1 MINFFIF
8 TSLFISINAWSQN
21 FDQTLLNKED
31 LDNGQQAINDIVLG
45 ERDPFQKPKYIQE
58 MEEEAVKA
66 GNIVEEDREDSMIEA
81 IRRWPLLDYKPIAII
96 WDVKNPKVMVS
107 DRQGTMHLLRKNYR
121 IGNKEGIITAINE
134 GEIIVTEKGLPRVLK
149 IDKNSQNQGATYEK

>member
-1 MINFFIF
+1 MKYFLLTIVFY
-8 TSLFISINAWSQN
+8 SISAWSQN
-21 FDQTLLNKED
+21 REAILVNKED
-31 LDNGQQAINDIVLG
+31 LNNGRQVIEDVVLG

-58 MEEEAVKA
+58 MEEEAIKT
-66 GNIVEEDREDSMIEA
+66 GNVVEEEREDSMVEA

-107 DRQGTMHLLRKNYR
+107 DKQGTMHLLKKNYR

-149 IDKNSQNQGATYEK
+149 IDKNSQTQGVTYEK